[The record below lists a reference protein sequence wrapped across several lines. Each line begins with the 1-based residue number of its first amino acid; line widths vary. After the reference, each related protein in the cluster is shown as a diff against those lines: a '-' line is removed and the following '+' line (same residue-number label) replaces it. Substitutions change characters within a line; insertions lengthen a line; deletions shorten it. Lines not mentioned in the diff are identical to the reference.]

1 MSYQFGPRDSSSE
14 LLQIIRQV
22 RRRWRNKLALRGALG
37 VVGIGLL
44 VLVLSALGLESWRF
58 TPGAIITFRIILGVA
73 LAGLVGYLFVW
84 PLMRSASDEQ
94 VALYLEEHEPS
105 LQAAIISAVEAGR
118 GDAGSPYS
126 ATLVRKL
133 VESAVDRCKE
143 IESGRRVERVPVRRY
158 ALTLAALAI
167 GAIALFGLGPAYLR
181 HALSALFV
189 LSRDVLAAAPYRI
202 AVTPGNAT
210 VPRGADQTITAQ
222 LSGFDAEQASL
233 LVRKTPEAAFE
244 RLALLRGD
252 DGKYEG
258 MLFDLAAP
266 ISYFVEANGVRS
278 DVFTLKVID
287 LPYVQ
292 RLELEYHFP
301 AYTGLPPQKVEDGGD
316 IAVLKGTEVRVR
328 ALPTMQSPGGQIVLS
343 DTERSALAPAAEGG
357 SPAPLTGK
365 FKVDKDGFYRI
376 ELDAPSGERVPGSPQ
391 YTIDVLADQP
401 PTVSISKPGRDT
413 SASPI
418 EEVFVEARADD
429 DFGVRDLDLVYS
441 VNGGTEKTIRLFDGK
456 KRLSE
461 VSAGHT
467 FYLEE
472 LDVKAGDF
480 VSYYAKAADND
491 GVQGPKP
498 AMSDMYFVRV
508 RPLSKEFRRAPSDAG
523 GGGGGGGGQQNQV
536 GALSEQ
542 QRQIIAAT
550 FNVQRDRKKMTAD
563 KVREN
568 SIVIALSQSR
578 LREQVDGLLTRMNSR
593 LVEQD
598 PAFKKVAELLPQAV
612 TEMKAAESKLQAVNP
627 QAALEPEQ
635 KALQHLQRAEEEYE
649 MQVQIQR
656 QQGGGGGGGGASAM
670 AQDLA
675 DLFEMELDKMAN
687 QYESR
692 QQASQQQSDQK
703 LDELMEKLKDLAR
716 RQEQEAER
724 QRRRAALGQQASG
737 GSGQQ
742 QRDLA
747 DQAEEAAR
755 RLEQL
760 SREENRPEL
769 MQSARQL
776 REAAD
781 AMRKA
786 AANGQQ
792 GGGAQAAAA
801 LERLKEAERRLQQTQ
816 SGRAERDVQNALQQ
830 AEELA
835 REQQEIANGVK
846 GLDSAGDR
854 RQDKTQQLIE
864 RKTALEQ
871 KVGELENQLDRSARD
886 LRAQE
891 KEAARK
897 LAEGAESIRNDKVR
911 DKINYSS
918 RMVREGAPQT
928 QQQAMEGSIG
938 SSLESLKSTLGQA
951 ASALGKPSQA
961 DAMGQ
966 ALERARQLARGV
978 DSLDQRMRERQQRQQ
993 GRQGQSGQ
1001 PGQQG
1006 QEGQQGQAGQ
1016 QGQQGQRGQEGQQG
1030 QAGQQ
1035 GQQGQRG
1042 QGQQGQQSEGQ
1053 QGQQGQ
1059 GQQGQQGQGQQ
1070 GQQGQG
1076 QQGGQGGNNDGSR
1089 TQDGRLGNGDTTGR
1103 FNDNGG
1109 GFGDR
1114 RPGRFDGRFDPDDV
1128 RQFRGEARQFVND
1141 AQQLRRMIQG
1151 QGVDARAL
1159 EEVLRNLRALD
1170 DDRVYQDSATLER
1183 LQSAVSEGMKRFEF
1197 NLRRQAEAKSEVFL
1211 SGSDNVP
1218 EEYRKLVE
1226 QYYKSLSKGPG
1237 KEEQKSDKKDDRQND
1252 PK

>member
-1 MSYQFGPRDSSSE
+1 M
-14 LLQIIRQV
+14 
-22 RRRWRNKLALRGALG
+22 
-37 VVGIGLL
+37 
-44 VLVLSALGLESWRF
+44 
-58 TPGAIITFRIILGVA
+58 
-73 LAGLVGYLFVW
+73 
-84 PLMRSASDEQ
+84 
-94 VALYLEEHEPS
+94 
-105 LQAAIISAVEAGR
+105 
-118 GDAGSPYS
+118 
-126 ATLVRKL
+126 
-133 VESAVDRCKE
+133 
-143 IESGRRVERVPVRRY
+143 
-158 ALTLAALAI
+158 
-167 GAIALFGLGPAYLR
+167 
-181 HALSALFV
+181 
-189 LSRDVLAAAPYRI
+189 
-202 AVTPGNAT
+202 
-210 VPRGADQTITAQ
+210 
-222 LSGFDAEQASL
+222 
-233 LVRKTPEAAFE
+233 
-244 RLALLRGD
+244 
-252 DGKYEG
+252 
-258 MLFDLAAP
+258 FDLAAP

-278 DVFTLKVID
+278 EVFTLKVVE

-301 AYTGLPPQKVEDGGD
+301 AYTGLPPQKIEDGGD
-316 IAVLKGTEVRVR
+316 IAVLKGTEIRVR
-328 ALPTMQSPGGQIVLS
+328 AVPTMQSPGGQIVLS

-357 SPAPLTGK
+357 SPTPLTGA

-376 ELDAPSGERVPGSPQ
+376 ELDAPSGERVTASPQ

-441 VNGGTEKTIRLFDGK
+441 VNGGPEKTLRLFDGK

-491 GVQGPKP
+491 GVQGSKP

-508 RPLSKEFRRAPSDAG
+508 RPLSKEFRRAQSDAG
-523 GGGGGGGGQQNQV
+523 GGGGGGGGGGNQV

-598 PAFKKVAELLPQAV
+598 PAFKKVAELLPLAV

-627 QAALEPEQ
+627 EAALPPEQ

-656 QQGGGGGGGGASAM
+656 QQGGGGGGGGGSAM

-692 QQASQQQSDQK
+692 QQASQEQSDQK
-703 LDELMEKLKDLAR
+703 LDELMEKLKELAR

-724 QRRRAALGQQASG
+724 QRRRAALGQQASGG

-801 LERLKEAERRLQQTQ
+801 LERLKEAERRLQQTKG
-816 SGRAERDVQNALQQ
+816 GRAERDVKNALQQ

-835 REQQEIANGVK
+835 REQQEIAEDVK
-846 GLDSAGDR
+846 GLDSAGER
-854 RQDKTQQLIE
+854 RQEKAQQVMQ
-864 RKTALEQ
+864 RKGALEQ
-871 KVGELENQLDRSARD
+871 KVGELERQLDRSASD

-897 LAEGAESIRNDKVR
+897 LAEGAESIRNSKVR
-911 DKINYSS
+911 DKIRYSS
-918 RMVREGAPQT
+918 SMVRAGSPQT
-928 QQQAMEGSIG
+928 EQQAMEGSIG
-938 SSLESLKSTLGQA
+938 SNLESLKNTLGQA
-951 ASALGKPSQA
+951 AAALGKPSQA
-961 DAMGQ
+961 DAMSQ
-966 ALERARQLARGV
+966 ALDRARELARGV
-978 DSLDQRMRERQQRQQ
+978 DSLDQRMRERQQGRRDSRASRARKVSKVSRASRPRSAGSARPGSAGSAGPGSAGPAGPGSAGPAAGPGSARPAGPGSTGPAGSGSAGRSGRHQRWQPHPGRPRWKRRHDRPFQRQ
-993 GRQGQSGQ
+993 R
-1001 PGQQG
+1001 
-1006 QEGQQGQAGQ
+1006 
-1016 QGQQGQRGQEGQQG
+1016 
-1030 QAGQQ
+1030 
-1035 GQQGQRG
+1035 
-1042 QGQQGQQSEGQ
+1042 
-1053 QGQQGQ
+1053 
-1059 GQQGQQGQGQQ
+1059 
-1070 GQQGQG
+1070 
-1076 QQGGQGGNNDGSR
+1076 
-1089 TQDGRLGNGDTTGR
+1089 RL
-1103 FNDNGG
+1103 
-1109 GFGDR
+1109 R
-1114 RPGRFDGRFDPDDV
+1114 RPP
-1128 RQFRGEARQFVND
+1128 
-1141 AQQLRRMIQG
+1141 
-1151 QGVDARAL
+1151 ARAFRRRP
-1159 EEVLRNLRALD
+1159 LRSGRRA
-1170 DDRVYQDSATLER
+1170 
-1183 LQSAVSEGMKRFEF
+1183 AVPR
-1197 NLRRQAEAKSEVFL
+1197 
-1211 SGSDNVP
+1211 
-1218 EEYRKLVE
+1218 
-1226 QYYKSLSKGPG
+1226 
-1237 KEEQKSDKKDDRQND
+1237 
-1252 PK
+1252 

>member
-1 MSYQFGPRDSSSE
+1 MSYQFGPRDPSSE
-14 LLQIIRQV
+14 LVEIIRQV
-22 RRRWRNKLALRGALG
+22 RRRWRMKLALRGALG
-37 VVGIGLL
+37 VVGVGLL
-44 VLVLSALGLESWRF
+44 VLVLSAFGLESWRF
-58 TPGAIITFRIILGVA
+58 TPGSIIAFRIILGAA
-73 LAGLVGYLFVW
+73 LVGLVGYLFVR

-105 LQAAIISAVEAGR
+105 LQASIISAVEAEHG
-118 GDAGSPYS
+118 GAGSPYS

-158 ALTLAALAI
+158 GLTLAALAV

-181 HALSALFV
+181 HALSALFNV
-189 LSRDVLAAAPYRI
+189 SRDVIAATPYRI

-233 LVRKTPEAAFE
+233 LVRKTPEAAYE
-244 RLALLRGD
+244 RVALLRGE

-278 DVFTLKVID
+278 EVFTLKVVE

-316 IAVLKGTEVRVR
+316 IAVLKGTEVHVR

-343 DTERSALAPAAEGG
+343 DTERSALAPAAAGG
-357 SPAPLTGK
+357 SPTPLTGK

-376 ELDAPSGERVPGSPQ
+376 ELDGPSGERVPASPQ
-391 YTIDVLADQP
+391 YTIDVLADRP

-441 VNGGTEKTIRLFDGK
+441 VNGGAEKTIRLFDGK

-498 AMSDMYFVRV
+498 VMSDMYFVRV

-523 GGGGGGGGQQNQV
+523 GGGGGGGGQNQV

-542 QRQIIAAT
+542 QRQIISAT

-612 TEMKAAESKLQAVNP
+612 TEMKAAEAKLQAVNP
-627 QAALEPEQ
+627 EAALPPEQ
-635 KALQHLQRAEEEYE
+635 RALQALQRAEEEYE

-656 QQGGGGGGGGASAM
+656 QQGGGGGGGGGSAM

-703 LDELMEKLKDLAR
+703 LDELLEKLKDLAR

-724 QRRRAALGQQASG
+724 QRRRAALGQQASGG

-781 AMRKA
+781 AMRRA

-801 LERLKEAERRLQQTQ
+801 LERLKEAERRLEQTK
-816 SGRAERDVQNALQQ
+816 SGRAERDVQNALKQ

-835 REQQEIANGVK
+835 REQQEIAGDVK
-846 GLDSAGDR
+846 GLDAAGDR
-854 RQDKTQQLIE
+854 RQEKTQQLVE
-864 RKTALEQ
+864 RKATLEQ
-871 KVGELENQLDRSARD
+871 KVGELEKQLDRTASD

-897 LAEGAESIRNDKVR
+897 VAEGADSIRNNQVR
-911 DKINYSS
+911 DKINHSSQMMRRGYSQS
-918 RMVREGAPQT
+918 D
-928 QQQAMEGSIG
+928 QQAMEGAIG
-938 SSLESLKSTLGQA
+938 SSLESLKNTLGQA

-961 DAMGQ
+961 DAMSR
-966 ALERARQLARGV
+966 ALDRARQLAQGV
-978 DSLDQRMRERQQRQQ
+978 DSLDQRMRERQQQ
-993 GRQGQSGQ
+993 GRQGQ
-1001 PGQQG
+1001 QG
-1006 QEGQQGQAGQ
+1006 RGPARSAGP
-1016 QGQQGQRGQEGQQG
+1016 RGSARP
-1030 QAGQQ
+1030 AGSA
-1035 GQQGQRG
+1035 GPRG
-1042 QGQQGQQSEGQ
+1042 SARPAGAA
-1053 QGQQGQ
+1053 
-1059 GQQGQQGQGQQ
+1059 
-1070 GQQGQG
+1070 
-1076 QQGGQGGNNDGSR
+1076 R
-1089 TQDGRLGNGDTTGR
+1089 TTGSIR
-1103 FNDNGG
+1103 STGSAG
-1109 GFGDR
+1109 SGPA
-1114 RPGRFDGRFDPDDV
+1114 RPTRSGP
-1128 RQFRGEARQFVND
+1128 ARP
-1141 AQQLRRMIQG
+1141 AG
-1151 QGVDARAL
+1151 
-1159 EEVLRNLRALD
+1159 
-1170 DDRVYQDSATLER
+1170 
-1183 LQSAVSEGMKRFEF
+1183 
-1197 NLRRQAEAKSEVFL
+1197 
-1211 SGSDNVP
+1211 SGSARTTGSGP
-1218 EEYRKLVE
+1218 AGTAGSAGTRRTGRE
-1226 QYYKSLSKGPG
+1226 QRWQPHAGRPSWKRRHGRTF
-1237 KEEQKSDKKDDRQND
+1237 QR
-1252 PK
+1252 

>member
-1 MSYQFGPRDSSSE
+1 MSYQFGPRDPSSE
-14 LLQIIRQV
+14 LVEIIRQV
-22 RRRWRNKLALRGALG
+22 RRRWRMKLALRGALG
-37 VVGIGLL
+37 VVGVGLL

-73 LAGLVGYLFVW
+73 LAGLVGYLLVR

-118 GDAGSPYS
+118 GGAGSPYS
-126 ATLVRKL
+126 ALLVSKL
-133 VESAVDRCKE
+133 VESAVDSCKE
-143 IESGRRVERVPVRRY
+143 IESGRRVERAPVRRY
-158 ALTLAALAI
+158 GLTLAALAV

-181 HALSALFV
+181 HALSALFIV
-189 LSRDVLAAAPYRI
+189 SGDVMAAAPYRI
-202 AVTPGNAT
+202 TVAPGNAT

-233 LVRKTPEAAFE
+233 LVRKTPEAAYE
-244 RLALLRGD
+244 RVSLLRGD

-266 ISYFVEANGVRS
+266 VSYFVEANGVRS
-278 DVFTLKVID
+278 EVFTLKVVE

-301 AYTGLPPQKVEDGGD
+301 AYTGLAPQKVEDGGD
-316 IAVLKGTEVRVR
+316 IAVLKGTEIRVR

-357 SPAPLTGK
+357 TPTPLTGA
-365 FKVDKDGFYRI
+365 FKVVKDGFYRI
-376 ELDAPSGERVPGSPQ
+376 ELDAPSGERVTASPQ

-441 VNGGTEKTIRLFDGK
+441 VNGGAEKTLRLFDGK

-508 RPLSKEFRRAPSDAG
+508 RPLSKEFRRAQSDAG

-598 PAFKKVAELLPQAV
+598 PAFKKVAELLPLAV
-612 TEMKAAESKLQAVNP
+612 TEMKAAESKLQAINP
-627 QAALEPEQ
+627 EAALPPEQ

-649 MQVQIQR
+649 MQVQMQR
-656 QQGGGGGGGGASAM
+656 QQGGGGGGGGGSAM
-670 AQDLA
+670 ANDLA

-692 QQASQQQSDQK
+692 QQASQEQSDQK
-703 LDELMEKLKDLAR
+703 LDELLEKLKDLAR

-724 QRRRAALGQQASG
+724 QRRRAALGQQASGG

-792 GGGAQAAAA
+792 GSGAQASAA

-816 SGRAERDVQNALQQ
+816 SGRGERDVKNALQQ

-835 REQQEIANGVK
+835 REQQEIADDAK
-846 GLDSAGDR
+846 GLESAGDR
-854 RQDKTQQLIE
+854 RQERAQGLIE
-864 RKTALEQ
+864 RKAALEQ
-871 KVGELENQLDRSARD
+871 KVAELEKQLDRSASD

-897 LAEGAESIRNDKVR
+897 LAEGAESIRNNKVR
-911 DKINYSS
+911 DKIRYSS
-918 RMVREGAPQT
+918 RMVRDGSPQAE
-928 QQQAMEGSIG
+928 QQAMEGSIG
-938 SSLESLKSTLGQA
+938 SNLESLKNTIGQA

-961 DAMGQ
+961 DAMNR
-966 ALERARQLARGV
+966 ALDRARELARGV

-993 GRQGQSGQ
+993 QGRQ
-1001 PGQQG
+1001 GQQG
-1006 QEGQQGQAGQ
+1006 QEGQQ
-1016 QGQQGQRGQEGQQG
+1016 
-1030 QAGQQ
+1030 
-1035 GQQGQRG
+1035 
-1042 QGQQGQQSEGQ
+1042 GQ

-1076 QQGGQGGNNDGSR
+1076 QQGQ
-1089 TQDGRLGNGDTTGR
+1089 
-1103 FNDNGG
+1103 
-1109 GFGDR
+1109 
-1114 RPGRFDGRFDPDDV
+1114 
-1128 RQFRGEARQFVND
+1128 
-1141 AQQLRRMIQG
+1141 QG
-1151 QGVDARAL
+1151 QGQQGQQGQGQQGQQGQGQQGQQGQGQQGQQGHTGRTGRQQRR
-1159 EEVLRNLRALD
+1159 ESHGGWPFWQRRH
-1170 DDRVYQDSATLER
+1170 DRPFQRSR
-1183 LQSAVSEGMKRFEF
+1183 R
-1197 NLRRQAEAKSEVFL
+1197 LRRQPARAFRRRALRPRRRAAVPRRGAPVRQRRAAAPAHDPGAGPRRQGARRSPAQPARARRRSGVSGRRNARAPAVGRVRRHEALRVQPAPPGGGEGHRS
-1211 SGSDNVP
+1211 VP
-1218 EEYRKLVE
+1218 LGVGR
-1226 QYYKSLSKGPG
+1226 
-1237 KEEQKSDKKDDRQND
+1237 RA
-1252 PK
+1252 